1 MTMVMNV
8 KTIGAGEFKAR
19 CLALLD
25 EVAREYEVIIVTK
38 RGKPVARL
46 CPMAPMDKRAG
57 QTLKASIVNETDLV
71 SPIEAGWESAS

>member
-1 MTMVMNV
+1 MVINT

-25 EVAREYEVIIVTK
+25 EVAREHGMIIVTK

-46 CPMAPMDKRAG
+46 CPMKHDEKDAR
-57 QTLKASIVNETDLV
+57 QELKASIVKETDLV
-71 SPIEAGWESAS
+71 NPIEADWETTS